1 MEGQDPRPQGA
12 LVRPAIPARAVQGQA
27 PRPHEGLVRPAI
39 PAHLPEGA
47 SDEELLAGMQSQAV
61 VINRQ
66 RARGPQGTYQQACQN
81 LRAANDQRLNQLA
94 QRQAHRQAREARN
107 APVPPAARNPAHRE
121 GPRDDPPA
129 PHAHARMPPPE
140 PAGMQE
146 PAGPVGG
153 NDGRAGGHEQAR
165 VVPAAEGPGFEGSDN
180 PWARAAWQALRHE
193 RPLLDATVLVHGRP
207 AERTPLN
214 AARQA
219 QARGPTP
226 AQAVP
231 TPTRLAPIHRQPG
244 NRAPVRI
251 AFPDY
256 AAVERARAK
265 AREESWV
272 QLEKAAA
279 EQRQA
284 AAVQRD
290 LHIRFP
296 SARARAHHMSSMKGK
311 GKVADAPCHRDDFF
325 TQDACGICMEGAAV
339 VGYLPCRHLVA
350 CLSCQRT
357 MGVHRPCPVCRSR
370 IKSFK
375 LVLAADV
382 QAHAAAP
389 DVQPAA

>member
-1 MEGQDPRPQGA
+1 MQ
-12 LVRPAIPARAVQGQA
+12 PARPKHGGQ
-27 PRPHEGLVRPAI
+27 
-39 PAHLPEGA
+39 HLPRRFQVQL
-47 SDEELLAGMQSQAV
+47 DLPQSTGSLV
-61 VINRQ
+61 T
-66 RARGPQGTYQQACQN
+66 GPQSGLPSLT
-81 LRAANDQRLNQLA
+81 
-94 QRQAHRQAREARN
+94 
-107 APVPPAARNPAHRE
+107 
-121 GPRDDPPA
+121 
-129 PHAHARMPPPE
+129 
-140 PAGMQE
+140 
-146 PAGPVGG
+146 
-153 NDGRAGGHEQAR
+153 
-165 VVPAAEGPGFEGSDN
+165 
-180 PWARAAWQALRHE
+180 
-193 RPLLDATVLVHGRP
+193 
-207 AERTPLN
+207 
-214 AARQA
+214 
-219 QARGPTP
+219 
-226 AQAVP
+226 
-231 TPTRLAPIHRQPG
+231 
-244 NRAPVRI
+244 
-251 AFPDY
+251 Y

-370 IKSFK
+370 IQSFK

-382 QAHAAAP
+382 QAHAAAS